1 MNRRDFTTL
10 GLGAAFAGLVVA
22 PAARAQGAPVE
33 GRDYVKLSQRQPVQD
48 PKRLEVIEFFWYGCP
63 HCFAFEPQLDAW
75 SKKVPDYVAF
85 RRVPVGF
92 TALHETHA
100 RLFYTLEALQQVEA
114 MHRKVFNAIHQQ
126 HRRLDKEADIVA
138 FATENGLDATKFTE
152 AFKSF
157 GVATKV
163 RQAKALTDAYK
174 IDGVPSLGVQGRYF
188 TSGSLAGSN
197 ERALAATEYLINLSR
212 KRG

>member
-1 MNRRDFTTL
+1 MKRREFSSAL
-10 GLGAAFAGLVVA
+10 ALAGLALGAT
-22 PAARAQGAPVE
+22 PAARAQGGFVE
-33 GRDYVKLSQRQPVQD
+33 GKDYVKLATPV
-48 PKRLEVIEFFWYGCP
+48 PTGTPGKIEVVEFFWYGCP
-63 HCFAFEPQLDAW
+63 HCNAFEPQLDAW
-75 SKKVPDYVAF
+75 SKKVPADVAF

-114 MHRKVFNAIHQQ
+114 LHRKVFAAIHQQ
-126 HRRLDKEADIVA
+126 RKRLDKEADIVA
-138 FATENGLDATKFTE
+138 FATENGLDAAKFTE

-163 RQAKALTDAYK
+163 RQAKALTEAYK
-174 IDGVPSLGVQGRYF
+174 IDGVPSLGIQGRFF

-197 ERALAATEYLINLSR
+197 DRALAATEYLIGVAR
-212 KRG
+212 KTG

>member
-1 MNRRDFTTL
+1 MKRREFTCAAAAAAL
-10 GLGAAFAGLVVA
+10 SLGAA
-22 PAARAQGAPVE
+22 PAVRAQGGFVE
-33 GRDYVKLSQRQPVQD
+33 GKDFVKLATPAPTSAPGKV
-48 PKRLEVIEFFWYGCP
+48 EVVEFFWYGCP

-92 TALHETHA
+92 TAMHETHA
-100 RLFYTLEALQQVEA
+100 RLFYTLEAMQQVETL
-114 MHRKVFNAIHQQ
+114 HRKVFNAMHQQ
-126 HRRLDKEADIVA
+126 RRRLDKEADIVA
-138 FATENGLDATKFTE
+138 FATENSLDGAKFTE

-188 TSGSLAGSN
+188 TSGALAGSN
-197 ERALAATEYLINLSR
+197 ERALAATEYLINLAR
-212 KRG
+212 KSG

>member
-1 MNRRDFTTL
+1 MKRREFACALAATGLAL
-10 GLGAAFAGLVVA
+10 GGV
-22 PAARAQGAPVE
+22 PAAQAQASFAE
-33 GRDYVKLSQRQPVQD
+33 GKDYVKLATPAPTSAQG
-48 PKRLEVIEFFWYGCP
+48 KIEVVEFFWYGCP
-63 HCFAFEPQLDAW
+63 HCNAFEPLLDAW

-100 RLFYTLEALQQVEA
+100 RLFYALEALQQVEA
-114 MHRKVFNAIHQQ
+114 MHRKVFAAMHQQ
-126 HRRLDKEADIVA
+126 RKRLDKEADIVA
-138 FATENGLDATKFTE
+138 FMTENGVDGAKFTE

-174 IDGVPSLGVQGRYF
+174 IDGVPSMGIQGRYF
-188 TSGSLAGSN
+188 TSGALAGSN
-197 ERALAATEYLINLSR
+197 ERALATTEYLIGLAR
-212 KRG
+212 KSG